1 MFVGFISL
9 TRIEVSLCT
18 NILNYYIFIFP
29 ILVIPESSPVLINTN
44 TENHRQNKAI
54 SSNCPR
60 SCPQATT
67 AQDPI
72 CGTDGIIYANLC
84 EMKKKTCTKGNINAV
99 KEDLEGCERAKGSQ
113 CGNK

>member
-1 MFVGFISL
+1 MK
-9 TRIEVSLCT
+9 SLCVLISSI
-18 NILNYYIFIFP
+18 NFFSFH
-29 ILVIPESSPVLINTN
+29 ILVFPESSPVLINTN

-99 KEDLEGCERAKGSQ
+99 KEDVEGCERAKGSQ
-113 CGNK
+113 CGNKYDNKFL

>member
-1 MFVGFISL
+1 MK
-9 TRIEVSLCT
+9 SLCVL
-18 NILNYYIFIFP
+18 ISSIKVFHYF

-72 CGTDGIIYANLC
+72 CGTDGIIYANVC

-99 KEDLEGCERAKGSQ
+99 KEDVEGCERAKGSQ

>member
-1 MFVGFISL
+1 MF
-9 TRIEVSLCT
+9 
-18 NILNYYIFIFP
+18 NYIYFIFIF
-29 ILVIPESSPVLINTN
+29 LVIPESSPVLINTN

-54 SSNCPR
+54 SSSCPR

-99 KEDLEGCERAKGSQ
+99 KEDVEGCERAKGSQ